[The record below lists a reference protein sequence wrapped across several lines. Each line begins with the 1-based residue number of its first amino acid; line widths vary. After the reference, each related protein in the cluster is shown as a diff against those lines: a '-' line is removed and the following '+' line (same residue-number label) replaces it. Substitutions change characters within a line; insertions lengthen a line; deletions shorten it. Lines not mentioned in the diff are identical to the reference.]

1 MEGIKKTFAQCK
13 KEGRSAL
20 ITYVTAGFPTAQE
33 TPDIMMA
40 MEAGGADI
48 IELGMPFT
56 DPIADGP
63 AIQTANTQALK
74 NGVTITDVLQ
84 MIRDARKRGL
94 KAPVLL
100 MGYYN
105 PLLSYGEE
113 KMLQDAK
120 EAGANGFIMVDLPPE
135 EALRFRNFCRS
146 YGLSYVP
153 LIAPA
158 TSEHRM
164 RVLCKI
170 ADSFIYVVSR
180 MGVTGATGTMNAALP
195 QLLERVHKYSGN
207 VPAAVGFGVSTRDH
221 FLSVGKIAEGVV
233 IGSQIIHT
241 LLKAA
246 PGTGAKAVQEYCDE
260 ICGKSSRETTREV
273 GIVETLNEAKEPT
286 GVHVDKVIT
295 DADTPNGPGLA
306 DQLEMLNT
314 EDTNGTSGKNEFNET
329 HKFPPRF
336 GEFGG
341 QYVPESLMDCLS
353 ELEEGFN
360 SAIEDPK
367 FWEEYRSYYEW
378 MGRPGHLHLAERLTE
393 HAGGANI
400 WLKREDLNHTG
411 SHKINNALGQ
421 VLIARRLGKTEIIA
435 ETGAGQHGVATATVC
450 AKFNMKCTIYMGAED
465 VRRQALNVFRIKL
478 LGAQVVA
485 VEAGSQTLRDAV
497 NEAMRAWVVHLDTT
511 HYIIG
516 SAIGPHPFP
525 TIVRT
530 FQSIIGNET
539 KEQMQAKRG
548 KLPDAVVAC
557 VGGGSNAVGMFY
569 PFSKDASVK
578 LLGVE
583 AGGDGIDT
591 DRHSATLSAGTKG
604 VLHGVRTYVIQ
615 NQHGQISETHSVS
628 AGLDYPGVGPEL
640 SSWKDSDRAK
650 FIACTDAEAFIG
662 FRLLSQL
669 EGIIPALETS
679 HAVYG
684 AIELAKTMNKDQ
696 DIVICVSGRGDKDV
710 QSVAEELPKLGPKIG
725 WDLRCNPP
733 HNPPTVDSLPS
744 PYRDGAPDQAFE
756 LQVLDSTPHTKRQH
770 KRAQKLQQLREAD
783 DMKFSHSLQFNAVPD
798 WSNHYIAYSNLKKH
812 LETQINQRNAHANV
826 DAESS
831 PLLNGEADDPDK
843 TFTNALDTELER
855 VTSFYKL
862 KENEIYEELSALLH
876 DEETFEDHQ
885 AEYNEENE
893 NAPPGKKMRSGSI
906 FKSIGFQ
913 RPRTMSATSGVSTDH
928 GPDDDSDEE
937 IDETSR
943 LRKKSPD
950 GQRRRRRTNED
961 MAASHASSRRM
972 ASVAFDDYHDMA
984 FSALYDEGVSLKK
997 RIVSVYVLLCELRSF
1012 IQLNKTGFEKVLK
1025 KYDKILDRKLKKTYL
1040 TKYVYPAYPF
1050 QQSTMDELSRNLER
1064 IESAY
1069 AKIGTK
1075 GDMAEAK
1082 RELRLHL
1089 REHVVWERNTVW
1101 REMIGIERKAQAAN
1115 IGVTHTL
1122 LGRETTG
1129 GNVRR
1134 QGDDVE
1140 SDMKEVDTPIGRYR
1154 CPSWLISKPFWMLLT
1169 CIAVF
1174 VVLLVVP
1181 IMEKPEQQNCLA
1193 MVVFVSLLWATEAI
1207 PLFVTSLLVPFL
1219 AVTLNVVRSDV
1230 EPHRRLDSKQAAS
1243 YVFSAMWTPVI
1254 MLLLGGFTIA
1264 AALSKYNIAKMM
1276 ATLVLSKA
1284 GTKPRTVLLVNMF
1297 VAMFAS
1303 MWISNVAAPVLC
1315 FSIIQP
1321 ILRNLPADSDM
1332 TKALLMGIALS
1343 SNIGGAASPIASPQ
1357 NLIALQNMQPEPSWG
1372 IWFFVALPVCI
1383 ISILLIWMLLLVT
1396 FQPGKGTSI
1405 VPIRP
1410 LKDRFTGVQYF
1421 ISVVTVVTIMLW
1433 CVSHQLEF
1441 VFGDMGVVAI
1451 IPIVLFFGTGIL
1463 TKEDFNN
1470 FLWTIIILAAGGL
1483 SLGKAVNSSGLL
1495 HTIAESITASVEGM
1509 SLYGVLVVFCALI
1522 LVVATFISH
1531 TVAALIVL
1539 PLVQQVG
1546 QQMAEPHPNLLVM
1559 GAVLMASG
1567 AMGLPTSGFPNMTAI
1582 MMEDQRTGQ
1591 RYLAVK
1597 HFLTRGIPASVIT
1610 FVVIVTV
1617 GYGLMLAA
1625 GF

>member
-1 MEGIKKTFAQCK
+1 MDGIKKTFAQCK

-20 ITYVTAGFPTAQE
+20 VTYVTAGFPTKEE

-63 AIQTANTQALK
+63 VIQTANTQALK
-74 NGVTITDVLQ
+74 NGVTIVDVLQ

-195 QLLERVHKYSGN
+195 QLLDRVHKYSGN

-221 FLSVGKIAEGVV
+221 FVSVGKIAEGVV
-233 IGSQIIHT
+233 IGSQIINT
-241 LLKAA
+241 LIKAA
-246 PGTGAKAVQEYCDE
+246 PGEGAKAVEKYCDE
-260 ICGKSSRETTREV
+260 ICGKSTRETTREV

-295 DADTPNGPGLA
+295 DADTPDGPGLA

-314 EDTNGTSGKNEFNET
+314 DDANTHEQNGFDEK
-329 HKFPPRF
+329 HKFPARF

-367 FWEEYRSYYEW
+367 FWEEYRSYYNW

-421 VLIARRLGKTEIIA
+421 VLVARRLGKTEIIA

-485 VEAGSQTLRDAV
+485 VEAGAKTLRDAV
-497 NEAMRAWVVHLDTT
+497 NEAMRSWVVHLDTT

-539 KEQMQAKRG
+539 KQQMQEKRG

-569 PFSKDASVK
+569 PFSKDPSVK
-578 LLGVE
+578 LLGIE

-604 VLHGVRTYVIQ
+604 VLHGVRTYVLQ
-615 NQHGQISETHSVS
+615 NKHGQINETHSVS

-662 FRLLSQL
+662 FRLMSQL

-679 HAVYG
+679 HAVFG
-684 AIELAKTMNKDQ
+684 AIELAKTMDKDQ

-725 WDLRCNPP
+725 WDLR
-733 HNPPTVDSLPS
+733 S
-744 PYRDGAPDQAFE
+744 PARE
-756 LQVLDSTPHTKRQH
+756 TKRQQ
-770 KRAQKLQQLREAD
+770 KRREKLEQLREAD
-783 DMKFSHSLQFNAVPD
+783 EMKFSHSLQFNAVPD
-798 WSNHYIAYSNLKKH
+798 WSNHYIAYSNLKKQIYN
-812 LETQINQRNAHANV
+812 LETQLHQKNANG

-831 PLLNGEADDPDK
+831 PLLNGDADDPDK
-843 TFTNALDTELER
+843 VFTNTLDAELER
-855 VTSFYKL
+855 VTSFYAL
-862 KENEIYEELSALLH
+862 KENEIYGEMDALLKDEELF
-876 DEETFEDHQ
+876 EEHQED
-885 AEYNEENE
+885 YNEENE
-893 NAPPGKKMRSGSI
+893 NAPPGRKMRSGSI
-906 FKSIGFQ
+906 FKAIGFN
-913 RPRTMSATSGVSTDH
+913 RPRALSGASGRSTDH
-928 GPDDDSDEE
+928 GDDDEESDEE
-937 IDETSR
+937 LDETTR

-950 GQRRRRRTNED
+950 GHRRRRHTEED
-961 MAASHASSRRM
+961 MAASHASSRRK
-972 ASVAFDDYHDMA
+972 ASTVFEDYNDMA

-997 RIVSVYVLLCELRSF
+997 RAVSVYVLLCELRSF

-1025 KYDKILDRKLKKTYL
+1025 KYDKIMDRKLKKTYL
-1040 TKYVYPAYPF
+1040 NKYVYPAYPF
-1050 QQSTMDELSRNLER
+1050 KQSTMDELTRNLER
-1064 IESAY
+1064 MEAAY
-1069 AKIGTK
+1069 AQIGTK
-1075 GDMAEAK
+1075 GDIVEAK

-1115 IGVTHTL
+1115 IGITQTL
-1122 LGRETTG
+1122 LGRDTTG
-1129 GNVRR
+1129 GKVRR
-1134 QGDDVE
+1134 QGDEVE

-1154 CPSWLISKPFWMLLT
+1154 CPQWLLSRTFWILVA

-1174 VVLLVVP
+1174 VVLLLVP
-1181 IMEKPEQQNCLA
+1181 IMEMPEQQNCLA

-1230 EPHRRLDSKQAAS
+1230 EPHRRLESKAAAS

-1315 FSIIQP
+1315 YSIIQP

-1332 TKALLMGIALS
+1332 TKALLLGIALS

-1357 NLIALQNMQPEPSWG
+1357 NLIALQNMGPEPSWG
-1372 IWFFVALPVCI
+1372 VWFFVALPVCI
-1383 ISILLIWMLLLVT
+1383 ISILLIWILLLVT
-1396 FQPGKGTSI
+1396 FQPGRGTSI

-1410 LKDRFTGVQYF
+1410 LKDKFSGTQWF
-1421 ISVVTVVTIMLW
+1421 ISIVTVTTIALW
-1433 CVSHQLEF
+1433 CVSHQLEAT
-1441 VFGDMGVVAI
+1441 FGDMGVVAI
-1451 IPIVLFFGTGIL
+1451 IPIIAFFGTGIL

-1483 SLGKAVNSSGLL
+1483 SLGKSVNSSGLL
-1495 HTIAESITASVEGM
+1495 HTLAESITAGVEGM

-1539 PLVQQVG
+1539 PLVKQVG
-1546 QQMAEPHPNLLVM
+1546 LQMGEPHPNLLVM
-1559 GAVLMASG
+1559 GSVLMASG

-1582 MMEDQRTGQ
+1582 MMEDSRTGQ
-1591 RYLAVK
+1591 RYLQVK
-1597 HFLTRGIPASVIT
+1597 HFLTRGIPASLIT
-1610 FVVIVTV
+1610 FVVIITV
-1617 GYGLMLAA
+1617 GYGLMLAV